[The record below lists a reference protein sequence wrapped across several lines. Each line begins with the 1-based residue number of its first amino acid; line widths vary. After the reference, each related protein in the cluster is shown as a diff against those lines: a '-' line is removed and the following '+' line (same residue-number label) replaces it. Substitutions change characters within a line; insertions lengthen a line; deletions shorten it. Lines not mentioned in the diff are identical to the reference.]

1 MPPSQLPDDMV
12 SVVEEVADL
21 DRVVTTLLVIP
32 RSLLLII
39 VRPKDLLFLLVLLNR
54 QSPSLIFCFYVG
66 LVLKI
71 QVHARNPVT
80 KFLTLSF
87 LFSVSSMGWRAHDD
101 ERRQAYDGAGE
112 HKSL

>member
-21 DRVVTTLLVIP
+21 DRVVTPLLVIP

-54 QSPSLIFCFYVG
+54 QSPSLIFC
-66 LVLKI
+66 LMLAWSLRLKFMQEI
-71 QVHARNPVT
+71 PSQI
-80 KFLTLSF
+80 
-87 LFSVSSMGWRAHDD
+87 
-101 ERRQAYDGAGE
+101 
-112 HKSL
+112 